1 MAEKEKESGFIES
14 ILDNGEAQERAAE
27 SLNSR
32 ADDVAAA
39 IMMDTA
45 RFDPALS
52 HEAKEYLRDQRALVR
67 LQVHHF
73 EEERVLGIE
82 ALKRKRYFDH
92 MRMSFQIFM
101 ALVATAIAFSAFIMV
116 WDAVHSRSV
125 VIDEFDV
132 SSNAVGQV
140 PNGRIV
146 SAGLL
151 DVLTRIQVAT
161 RTSAERRSLSNA
173 WTNDIAIEVPETGI
187 SIGQIENI
195 LKTRFGHDQH
205 ISGDVVINYE
215 GGLALTVRGPGILA
229 KTFTDGKRNI
239 DKLLNEAGEY
249 VYGQSQPGL
258 WANYL
263 ASNDRDDDAIRFA
276 EQTYPTLPANEKPYV
291 LNDWAIA
298 IVDKGDP
305 GASEKGLTLYRET
318 LRLKPDYWTG
328 YNNVMTT
335 LTAMGDEEGTV
346 KTGEQMMKV
355 AGGRP
360 GRALEIEYQN
370 YDQQVWDLT
379 AWIAS
384 NVADMESHGGIG
396 TNASSTG
403 AINLNIAQYETWRH
417 DVESATVRIKTTVVN
432 TKSAPDISS
441 AALSKALLAEEFGDL
456 KTAAA
461 EWDNYAT
468 AYKNPTVSILN
479 PMYMCFAAPTY
490 EKTGQPAKADAAL
503 DAPKKA
509 TGYSTFVDC
518 YRFRAD
524 VLELRGD
531 WAGAQAWYANAIKL
545 GPSIPSGYYSFGMA
559 LLKHDDLNRAL
570 EQFKLANQKGP
581 HWADPLKGWGDV
593 LVKQGHRAEAL
604 DRYDEALKYAPN
616 WGQLKQARAAAE
628 KANS

>member
-1 MAEKEKESGFIES
+1 MAEKESGVIQG
-14 ILDNGEAQERAAE
+14 ILDNGEPEERNAQAI
-27 SLNSR
+27 NSR
-32 ADDVAAA
+32 ADDVAAT
-39 IMMDTA
+39 IMMDAA

-92 MRMSFQIFM
+92 MRMSFQVFM
-101 ALVATAIAFSAFIMV
+101 ALVATAIGLAAILMV

-125 VIDEFDV
+125 VIDEFEV
-132 SSNAVGQV
+132 SANAVGQV
-140 PNGRIV
+140 PNGRII
-146 SAGLL
+146 SSGLL

-187 SIGQIENI
+187 SIGQIENV

-205 ISGDVVINYE
+205 ISGDVVITEE
-215 GGLALTVRGPGILA
+215 GNLALTVRGPGILA
-229 KTFTDGKRNI
+229 KTFLDNRRNI
-239 DKLLNEAGEY
+239 DKLLTQAGEY
-249 VYGQSQPGL
+249 IYGQSQPGL

-263 ASNDRDDDAIRFA
+263 ASNDRDDDAIQFA
-276 EQTYPTLPANEKPYV
+276 QHAYPTLSASEKPYV

-305 GASEKGLTLYRET
+305 GASEKGLMLYRET
-318 LRLKPDYWTG
+318 LRLKPDFWTG

-346 KTGEQMMKV
+346 RTGEQLMRV

-360 GRALEIEYQN
+360 GRAPEIEYQN

-384 NVADMESHGGIG
+384 NIADMESHGGIG
-396 TNASSTG
+396 TNASATG
-403 AINLNIAQYETWRH
+403 VVNLNIAQYEAWRH
-417 DVESATVRIKTTVVN
+417 DVDTAAVRIKTTVVN
-432 TKSAPDISS
+432 SRSAPDISS
-441 AALSKALLAEEFGDL
+441 SAMSKAVLAEEIGDL
-456 KTAAA
+456 KAAAA
-461 EWDNYAT
+461 EWDNYAA

-479 PMYMCFAAPTY
+479 PMYMCYAAPTY
-490 EKTGQPAKADAAL
+490 EKTGQSAKADAAL
-503 DAPKKA
+503 DAPIKA

-518 YRFRAD
+518 YRFKGD

-531 WAGAQAWYANAIKL
+531 WTGAQAWYAKAIKL
-545 GPSIPSGYYSFGMA
+545 APSIPSGYYSYGMA
-559 LLKHDDLNRAL
+559 LFKHNDLTGAL
-570 EQFKLANQKGP
+570 EQFRLANQKGP
-581 HWADPLKGWGDV
+581 HWADPLKAWGDV
-593 LVKQGHRAEAL
+593 LAKQGHRAEAL
-604 DRYDEALKYAPN
+604 DRYNEALKYAPN
-616 WGQLKQARAAAE
+616 WTQLKQARALAE
-628 KANS
+628 KADS